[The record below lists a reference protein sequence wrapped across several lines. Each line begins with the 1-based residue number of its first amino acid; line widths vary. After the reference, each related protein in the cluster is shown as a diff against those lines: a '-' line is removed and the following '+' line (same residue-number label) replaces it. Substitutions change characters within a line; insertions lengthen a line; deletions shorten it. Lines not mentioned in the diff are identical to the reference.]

1 MYTAQS
7 EDDDVAQKFID
18 MLEESIKRIYREY
31 LKRPKFKSLEKMIFT
46 EGDEVCFNAANECYI
61 CGGELSKEDELG
73 KDSERSL
80 PPYW

>member
-18 MLEESIKRIYREY
+18 MLAEDIKRIYKEY

-46 EGDEVCFNAANECYI
+46 ESDEACFNAATECHI
-61 CGGELSKEDELG
+61 CGGELGEVRVRDHCHLTG
-73 KDSERSL
+73 KFR
-80 PPYW
+80 